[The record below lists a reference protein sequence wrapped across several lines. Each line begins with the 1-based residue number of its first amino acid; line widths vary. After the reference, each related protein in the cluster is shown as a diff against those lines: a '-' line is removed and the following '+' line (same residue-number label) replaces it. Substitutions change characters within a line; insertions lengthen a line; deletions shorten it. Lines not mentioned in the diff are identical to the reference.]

1 MSFLLPNLL
10 GQHYAFSGNLPSPF
24 WASTGLRHTLCSPG
38 ANPQLSVLRVVSYQ
52 VCLPPPESTRYLVA
66 YVSADTAR
74 RHLLTDRLSA
84 WIPLLPKHL
93 LCARHWPRGSDTKW
107 HRHGLCFHVCM
118 FCRESQT
125 ISTANWYLYKKTR
138 DVMRKYPGEKFFW
151 LGCQKSFCC
160 AKSCLT
166 LFEELI
172 IGWTLSGY
180 KKSACRVSKHSR
192 KLNWTQRVS
201 LQNIQEHSRNPE
213 RRGLLGHWRSLV
225 FPADTMGKHLKG
237 WRGGCHKNKTF
248 FWYLFS
254 FFKKRP
260 SDSKTP
266 GWKFDDE

>member
-1 MSFLLPNLL
+1 
-10 GQHYAFSGNLPSPF
+10 
-24 WASTGLRHTLCSPG
+24 
-38 ANPQLSVLRVVSYQ
+38 
-52 VCLPPPESTRYLVA
+52 
-66 YVSADTAR
+66 
-74 RHLLTDRLSA
+74 
-84 WIPLLPKHL
+84 
-93 LCARHWPRGSDTKW
+93 
-107 HRHGLCFHVCM
+107 
-118 FCRESQT
+118 
-125 ISTANWYLYKKTR
+125 
-138 DVMRKYPGEKFFW
+138 MRKYPGEKFFW

-166 LFEELI
+166 IFEELI

-248 FWYLFS
+248 FGIYFHFLKSVHQIVKLQGESLMMNRIFAILKIS
-254 FFKKRP
+254 TYNILINYKRGESNGETRQTQSQPVNILRNGPTWHLCPPPPRHSKSTQNCFQDIRVQNAEPQSDKPKLRVILQNNFQRCQGHKRMNLPP
-260 SDSKTP
+260 SNVHQ
-266 GWKFDDE
+266 